1 MREEMESDGDEPVA
15 GIPQPRISP
24 GFLAAIPL
32 FVAYEWGLAAAGDT
46 MGRNSSEMLLGS
58 ALRPLGEHEDAVRWG
73 LLLLLVGVAWLRAR
87 RLEIDLGRDLLRT
100 FLHGLLAALVLG
112 PVLIGLVSL
121 FDVSPVARDLA
132 VAELPGSPSLAQVA
146 RLFGAAIWEEL
157 AFRVVCYSLLYLFT
171 VRVAAFFGLVGN
183 AWHLLGDLVAILGSS
198 ALFAALHIAAF
209 AGSLGLGGEPF
220 AANVFLWRLLA
231 GILLAGLFRWRGLG
245 VVAWA
250 HGLFNVALLLGAD
263 PGVFRAGG

>member
-1 MREEMESDGDEPVA
+1 MHEAAETVGDEPVT

-24 GFLAAIPL
+24 GFLAAVPL
-32 FVAYEWGLAAAGDT
+32 FVAYEWGLATAGGT
-46 MGRNSSEMLLGS
+46 MGRNSSEMLLSS
-58 ALRPLGEHEDAVRWG
+58 ALRPFGEHEDPVRWG
-73 LLLLLVGVAWLRAR
+73 LLVLLALVAWLRAR
-87 RLEIDLGRDLLRT
+87 RLEIDLGRELLRT

-112 PVLIGLVSL
+112 PILIGLVSL
-121 FDVSPVARDLA
+121 FDVSPVAHDLA
-132 VAELPGSPSLAQVA
+132 VGELPASPSLAQAA

-171 VRVAAFFGLVGN
+171 VRVAAFFGLTVG

-198 ALFAALHIAAF
+198 ALFAAFHLATF
-209 AGSLGLGGEPF
+209 TRFLGLGGEPF
-220 AANVFLWRLLA
+220 EANVFLWRLLA

-263 PGVFRAGG
+263 PGVFQAGG